1 MSNVWEKI
9 IDLAITNGIW
19 AVMFLG
25 LLIYLIKD
33 SRTREAKYQ
42 DTIKNLSNSLNVV
55 YEMQEDIVEIKET
68 IKQNDK
74 KVDYNERET

>member
-74 KVDYNERET
+74 KVD